1 MIVFTDKILGYGL
14 FDDCYLKN
22 TSSKTTIIILH

>member
-1 MIVFTDKILGYGL
+1 LGYGL